1 MKVRIGSWR
10 AVAFGLLLLQGAAA
24 RADGEYDILIAG
36 NVRGEMTIRTN
47 AAGRHATWRYIDRG
61 RGPDI
66 RSTVRLDSAF
76 VPVAIEIE
84 GTNYLKLPVSERF
97 VREGRSGKLRT
108 GGQERTI
115 ARHGFYLPDEPSFD
129 LDEVLVRALKASKDK
144 RLALLPSGEAR
155 LTSGGSLEIGDGD
168 RRMIAHLDLIEG
180 VGFAPTPIWTDADG
194 ALIYEGSV
202 WAGAVRKGLGDQV
215 PALIAH
221 QDMVIARRA
230 EAMANTL
237 ARSPTGAL
245 IFRDVGLFSPELG
258 RRVSGQTV
266 IVRGDRV
273 EAVGSSLVIPS
284 DAEVI
289 DGRGMTL
296 LPGLF
301 DMHVHLSSH
310 VDGLL
315 ALGSGV
321 TSVRDVANDM
331 ENLARLRDGF
341 DAGRLIGPRVFAS
354 GMIDGPGPL
363 AGPTKMLV
371 DTPDQVV
378 AAIDALRANGY
389 WGVKIYSSIKPSLV
403 PAIVA
408 AAHARGLKVG
418 GHVPAGMTMEQALAA
433 GYDEINHANFWLL
446 NFMGADV
453 TAQTNG
459 MTRIVATAENGADF
473 DLNSADANRLVAL
486 LKRTGAWLDPT
497 LSVFEDMLTARVGHP
512 VPSIAAHA
520 SRLPP
525 AIARNAT
532 KGGMATD
539 DRKRARY
546 AASLA
551 KLRGF
556 LARLHREG
564 VPMVAGTDGTP
575 GLTLPR
581 ELENYVEAGLSP
593 AQALAMAT
601 LAPARLLGVEQR
613 LGSIAPGKQADLV
626 LVRGDPTRNIAAVR
640 DVAMVVK
647 QGRVHLPE
655 PLLAAAGMAP
665 PDRAA
670 EGKARSARLTV
681 MPHRRGA
688 GGRP

>member
-1 MKVRIGSWR
+1 MKVRTGSWR
-10 AVAFGLLLLQGAAA
+10 VAAFGVLLLQAAAA

-36 NVRGEMTIRTN
+36 NVRGEMTIRTDSQ
-47 AAGRHATWRYIDRG
+47 GRHAAWRYIDRG

-66 RSTVRLDSAF
+66 RATARLDAGY
-76 VPVAIEIE
+76 VPVAIDIE
-84 GTNYLKLPVSERF
+84 GTNYLKLPVSEQF
-97 VREGRSGKLRT
+97 TREGTTGKVRT
-108 GGQERTI
+108 GGQERVI

-129 LDEVLVRALKASKDK
+129 LDEVLVRALKTSAEK
-144 RLALLPSGEAR
+144 RVALLPIGEAR
-155 LTSGGSLEIGDGD
+155 LTSGGSLEIGDGQN
-168 RRMIAHLDLIEG
+168 RITAHLDLIEG
-180 VGFAPTPIWTDADG
+180 VGFAPTPVWTDADG

-215 PALIAH
+215 GALIAH
-221 QDMVIARRA
+221 QDKVIAARA
-230 EAMANTL
+230 EAMASAL
-237 ARSPTGAL
+237 ACQPAGAL
-245 IFRDVGLFSPELG
+245 VVRDVGLYSPELG
-258 RRVSGQTV
+258 RRVPGQTV
-266 IVRGDRV
+266 IVRGDRI
-273 EAVGSSLVIPS
+273 EAVGPSLGIPS

-289 DGRGMTL
+289 DGKGMTL

-331 ENLARLRDGF
+331 ENLAKLRAGF
-341 DAGRLIGPRVFAS
+341 DAGRLVGPRVFAS
-354 GMIDGPGPL
+354 GMIDGSGPL

-371 DTPDQVV
+371 DTPEQVS
-378 AAIDALRANGY
+378 AAIDALKANGY
-389 WGVKIYSSIKPSLV
+389 WGVKIYSSIKPALV
-403 PAIVA
+403 PAVVA

-446 NFMGADV
+446 NFMGADI

-473 DLNSADANRLVAL
+473 DVESAEADRLVAL

-512 VPSIAAHA
+512 VPSIAAYA
-520 SRLPP
+520 NRLPP
-525 AIARNAT
+525 AIARNAM
-532 KGGMATD
+532 KGGIVTD
-539 DRKRARY
+539 ERKRPRY

-551 KLRGF
+551 KLRTF
-556 LARLHREG
+556 LAKLHREG

-593 AQALAMAT
+593 ADALAMAT

-626 LVRGDPTRNIAAVR
+626 LVHGDPTRNISAVR
-640 DVAMVVK
+640 NISMVVK
-647 QGRVHLPE
+647 QGRVHLPG
-655 PLLAAAGMAP
+655 PLLAAAGMTAP
-665 PDRAA
+665 AS
-670 EGKARSARLTV
+670 RSERNTRSTRLTLS
-681 MPHRRGA
+681 PHRRGT
-688 GGRP
+688 GGKP